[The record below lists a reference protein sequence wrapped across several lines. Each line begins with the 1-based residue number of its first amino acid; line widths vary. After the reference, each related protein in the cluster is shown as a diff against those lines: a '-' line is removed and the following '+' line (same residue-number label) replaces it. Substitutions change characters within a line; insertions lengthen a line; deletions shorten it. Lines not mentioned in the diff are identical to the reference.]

1 MPGKADHA
9 VLGVP
14 LPPGQIR
21 RVTAAALA
29 VDAILG
35 LLLSPIH
42 GEGLSL
48 DGKPQGFLPCS
59 RPARRA
65 NFADFEGPTQE
76 QFRDPASKQ

>member
-1 MPGKADHA
+1 MPGEADHA

-14 LPPGQIR
+14 PPPGEIR
-21 RVTAAALA
+21 GVAAAALA

-59 RPARRA
+59 RPARPR
-65 NFADFEGPTQE
+65 NSEGFSQPMQE
-76 QFRDPASKQ
+76 QFPRC